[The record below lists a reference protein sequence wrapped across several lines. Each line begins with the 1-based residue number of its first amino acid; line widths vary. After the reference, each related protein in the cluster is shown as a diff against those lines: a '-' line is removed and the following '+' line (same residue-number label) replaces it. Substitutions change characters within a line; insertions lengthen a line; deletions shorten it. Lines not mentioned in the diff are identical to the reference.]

1 MKRDEGKK
9 SILEILRESGAI
21 TAEQFAAAVKA
32 ASSGATD
39 PLAALVEKCGVPSET
54 VMSALRGLDEGYDF
68 LDFLSARGII
78 SRDRLGGLAAGLT
91 AGGGPEASLLSTG
104 IVDAEGLA
112 ELLAEYSGAGKGAF
126 PVNYEETA
134 RFFCEV
140 PKAMFESSGGVVFGY
155 SGNEAS
161 VMVSR
166 LSSAARVKR
175 ILEQA
180 GIKSSIYFT
189 TDSNIASLAAER
201 SVSSEHDMEKIREM
215 VYSESASVPLVDIS
229 DRQESGEL
237 RIASLSAEERPVVRL
252 LNTIVYNAIE
262 RNASDIHF
270 EAYGRSAKVK
280 YRIDGVLVETMKD
293 ISASFFASMVSRVK
307 IMSALD
313 ISEHRVPQDGRFQ
326 VGFEGKRIDFRV
338 SVLPSIFGETA
349 VIRILNQQS
358 VKLDLVELGLVGE
371 DLRKFTSAISR
382 PYGMVL
388 VAGPTGS
395 GKTTTLYAAIKSI
408 ARIEDKIITIEDP
421 VEYQM
426 DDVVQVPVN
435 EKKGLTFS
443 RGLRSIVR
451 QDPDKIMVGEIRD
464 PETAAI
470 SVNAA
475 LTGHMVFS
483 TIHANNVID
492 TISRLLNLGI
502 EPYQFAASFNLI
514 AAQRLVRKICPA
526 CRKNDAAA
534 EKYSTELN
542 PAQAFTGTGCASC
555 SGTGFKGR
563 TAVFEILEMNDA
575 VRQMIIDRVSPLK
588 IRDYAIHHGMRTLRR
603 AAMEKVASGVTSISE
618 IDRVTFEEGGR

>member
-1 MKRDEGKK
+1 MKREDGKK
-9 SILEILRESGAI
+9 SILEILRDSEAI
-21 TAEQFAAAVKA
+21 TGEQFRKAVEL
-32 ASSGATD
+32 ASSKGVD
-39 PLAALVEKCGVPSET
+39 PLASLVQSCGVSPET
-54 VMSALRGLDEGYDF
+54 IAGALRGLDEGYDF
-68 LDFLSARGII
+68 LDFLAGRGII
-78 SRDRLGGLAAGLT
+78 TREKLKELVASLVSGS
-91 AGGGPEASLLSTG
+91 GPETLVLSSG
-104 IVDAEGLA
+104 ILDAEKLS
-112 ELLAEYSGAGKGAF
+112 EFLAEYSGAGHGVF
-126 PVNYEETA
+126 SIDVEQTA
-134 RFFCEV
+134 RFFGEV
-140 PKAMFESSGGVVFGY
+140 PRASVEPSGAVVFGF
-155 SGNEAS
+155 SGNEAR

-166 LSSAARVKR
+166 LSSASRVKR
-175 ILEQA
+175 TLDAA
-180 GIKSSIYFT
+180 GIKTSLFFT
-189 TDSNIASLAAER
+189 TDSNISALSSGR
-201 SVSSEHDMEKIREM
+201 GVSSERDMEKMREM
-215 VYSESASVPLVDIS
+215 VYSESASVPVIDIS

-237 RIASLSAEERPVVRL
+237 SITSLSSEERPVVRL
-252 LNTIVYNAIE
+252 LNTIIYNAIE
-262 RNASDIHF
+262 RKASDIHF

-280 YRIDGVLVETMKD
+280 YRVDGVLAEVMKD
-293 ISASFFASMVSRVK
+293 VPPGLFAPMVSRIK

-313 ISEHRVPQDGRFQ
+313 ISEHRIPQDGRFQ
-326 VGFEGKRIDFRV
+326 VGFEGKQIDFRV
-338 SVLPSIFGETA
+338 SILPSIFGETA
-349 VIRILNQQS
+349 VIRVLNQQS
-358 VKLDLVELGLVGE
+358 VKLDLVELGLAGE

-408 ARIEDKIITIEDP
+408 ARAEDKIITIEDP

-464 PETAAI
+464 AETASI

-526 CRKNDAAA
+526 CRTADPASD
-534 EKYSTELN
+534 KYSTELGS
-542 PAQAFTGTGCASC
+542 AGAFIGSGCSSC
-555 SGTGFKGR
+555 SGTGYKGR
-563 TAVFEILEMNDA
+563 TAIFEILEMNDA

-588 IRDYAIHHGMRTLRR
+588 IREYAVHHGMRTLRR
-603 AAMEKVASGVTSISE
+603 AAMERVASTMTSLAE
-618 IDRVTFEEGGR
+618 IDRVTFEEGVR